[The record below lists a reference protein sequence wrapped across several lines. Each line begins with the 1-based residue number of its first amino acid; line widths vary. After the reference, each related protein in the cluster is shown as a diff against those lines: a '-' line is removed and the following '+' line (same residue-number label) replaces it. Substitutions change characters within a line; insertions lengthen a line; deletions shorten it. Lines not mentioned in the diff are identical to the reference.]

1 MMVREYSLKKPYA
14 KVFSDGKFVQGY
26 KFADIG
32 RMEVSM
38 KKKSKFARY
47 SLQDKALLTVGYILL
62 GLFVV
67 AIIVPMIYIIVA
79 SFIDPVTLQN
89 KGITFDFSKW
99 TLTAYERVMTN
110 NQIWVGFKNAVIYSV
125 VFTFV
130 SVLITMLAAY
140 PMSRPD
146 FRGKKFFNVI
156 FVITMFFGGGLIP
169 TYLLISD
176 MGLKNSMWAIILPG
190 AFSVWNMIIA
200 RTYYQGIPGELREA
214 ADVDGANE
222 LTFFFKILLPVCTP
236 IIATLSLW
244 QFVGMW
250 NSYFD
255 AMIYLDEASKQPLQL
270 VLRAILI
277 QSKPDEGMISDM
289 QSTAERAQLSELLK
303 YATIIISSLPLL
315 VMYPFFQKYFDSGIM
330 AGSVKG

>member
-1 MMVREYSLKKPYA
+1 MRKKR
-14 KVFSDGKFVQGY
+14 FF
-26 KFADIG
+26 
-32 RMEVSM
+32 
-38 KKKSKFARY
+38 RY
-47 SLQDKALLTVGYILL
+47 SVQDKALLLTGYILL

-67 AIIVPMIYIIVA
+67 AIIIPMIYIVVG
-79 SFIDPVTLQN
+79 SFMDPITLQN

-99 TLTAYERVMTN
+99 TATAYQRVFGN
-110 NQIWVGFKNAVIYSV
+110 AQIWIGFKNAVVYSV
-125 VFTFV
+125 VFTVV
-130 SVLITMLAAY
+130 SVFITLLAAY

-146 FRGKKFFNVI
+146 FKGKGFFNVI

-169 TYLLISD
+169 TYLLINNLG
-176 MGLKNSMWAIILPG
+176 MKNTMWAIIIPG

-222 LTFFFKILLPVCTP
+222 MRFFFMILLPVCTP
-236 IIATLSLW
+236 VIAVLALW

-255 AMIYLDEASKQPLQL
+255 ALIYLDDTAKQPLQV

-277 QSKPDEGMISDM
+277 QNKPESGMISDM
-289 QSTAERAQLSELLK
+289 QSTAERAQLAELLK
-303 YATIIISSLPLL
+303 YATIIVSSLPLL

-330 AGSVKG
+330 VGSVKG